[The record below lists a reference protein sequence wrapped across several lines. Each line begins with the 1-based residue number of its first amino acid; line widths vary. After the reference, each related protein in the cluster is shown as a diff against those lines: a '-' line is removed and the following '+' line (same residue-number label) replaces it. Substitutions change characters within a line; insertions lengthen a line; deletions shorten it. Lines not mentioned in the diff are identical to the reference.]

1 MNKIFKKIWSE
12 SRGCFVVVSETA
24 SSISRSKGKVTSL
37 VLVTFLTAS
46 NVCAL
51 TTHNGDV
58 ELGTLRDG
66 EKRTLMTW
74 NPPPALSGRM
84 DLSKSTKE
92 EKFHAKKKNTR
103 KKH

>member
-37 VLVTFLTAS
+37 ILVTFLTAS
-46 NVCAL
+46 NVFAL
-51 TTHNGDV
+51 TTHNGNV

-66 EKRTLMTW
+66 EKRTLVDSFVINGNAT
-74 NPPPALSGRM
+74 
-84 DLSKSTKE
+84 DLNYRTISHE
-92 EKFHAKKKNTR
+92 NIR
-103 KKH
+103 NNYC

>member
-1 MNKIFKKIWSE
+1 MDRDEQIKIVKQ
-12 SRGCFVVVSETA
+12 
-24 SSISRSKGKVTSL
+24 
-37 VLVTFLTAS
+37 
-46 NVCAL
+46 
-51 TTHNGDV
+51 
-58 ELGTLRDG
+58 LRERFED
-66 EKRTLMTW
+66 EVYDLLMTW

>member
-66 EKRTLMTW
+66 EKRTLASSLTETQQQT
-74 NPPPALSGRM
+74 LRSCIFLGLLEISGEWKTN
-84 DLSKSTKE
+84 LC
-92 EKFHAKKKNTR
+92 
-103 KKH
+103 